1 MQKLMK
7 NWIFTMITCI
17 LLVMLAVLMFL
28 GALGVKGVTLAQD
41 ILHLLVAIV
50 LAIYMVFTLFPLLKR
65 RGGVVRV
72 FVGVEIA
79 LLVLTIVGLVCAQ
92 VNVPFFSSLQVC
104 SVVGLAIWLRGAVEI
119 IHAYRLQGTAAQKKV
134 PLWAL
139 CLYILVSA
147 FGVWQMAAPSIP
159 DRYFLFVIGAIS
171 AVMAAIFGY
180 ATAQNRRAGSEKR
193 EKKKKE
199 KAAKKQAQTEKV
211 PALPEK
217 AEEQPAA
224 LAAAENNDKA

>member
-1 MQKLMK
+1 M
-7 NWIFTMITCI
+7 
-17 LLVMLAVLMFL
+17 
-28 GALGVKGVTLAQD
+28 
-41 ILHLLVAIV
+41 HLLVAIV

>member
-50 LAIYMVFTLFPLLKR
+50 LAIYTVFTLFPLLKR
-65 RGGVVRV
+65 RGGVVRI
-72 FVGVEIA
+72 FVVVEIV
-79 LLVLTIVGLVCAQ
+79 LLTLTIAGLVCAQ

-159 DRYFLFVIGAIS
+159 DKYFLFVIGAVA
-171 AVMAAIFGY
+171 AVMATIFGY
-180 ATAQNRRAGSEKR
+180 ATAQNRRAGNAER
-193 EKKKKE
+193 EKKKKG
-199 KAAKKQAQTEKV
+199 KADKKQAQAAEK
-211 PALPEK
+211 K
-217 AEEQPAA
+217 QEQPVA
-224 LAAAENNDKA
+224 LAPAKQDDKA